1 MNDFDFEVGFRREV
15 GFGKDRRREKGR
27 RSREKSI
34 GLALS
39 VLFTL
44 LEERKGGGVEAKTR
58 VTEQGNRRQASRQ
71 PGGSLL

>member
-44 LEERKGGGVEAKTR
+44 LEERKGGW
-58 VTEQGNRRQASRQ
+58 S
-71 PGGSLL
+71 

>member
-1 MNDFDFEVGFRREV
+1 MRTDDERFRFRGRFRREV

-27 RSREKSI
+27 RSREKSV

-44 LEERKGGGVEAKTR
+44 LEERKGGVELKR
-58 VTEQGNRRQASRQ
+58 KRG
-71 PGGSLL
+71 